1 MRSTSELREQI
12 LAAART
18 EFARYGFAGG
28 RIDRIA
34 SAASASKERLYAHF
48 GDKETLFREVLAV
61 DVAEFFQAVQMRP
74 DAVPEFVG
82 DVFDVNIRRPE
93 HHRMVAWAHLEG
105 LTLEEPTA
113 DGQHLPELA
122 IATIVEAQAGGY
134 VDPSWDPVD
143 LLVTLFG
150 IALAWAHW
158 PDPAAVSTSAAVLAH
173 RRAMAMQAAARVV
186 SPAP

>member
-18 EFARYGFAGG
+18 EFARRGFAGG

-34 SAASASKERLYAHF
+34 SAASAIKERLYAHF
-48 GDKETLFREVLAV
+48 GDKEALFREVLAV

-82 DVFDVNIRRPE
+82 DVFDINVRRPE

-105 LTLEEPTA
+105 LTLGGDRGAPA
-113 DGQHLPELA
+113 GRGDRGGNPRRLP
-122 IATIVEAQAGGY
+122 
-134 VDPSWDPVD
+134 
-143 LLVTLFG
+143 
-150 IALAWAHW
+150 
-158 PDPAAVSTSAAVLAH
+158 
-173 RRAMAMQAAARVV
+173 RRATQRRNTTHRIAQYM
-186 SPAP
+186 